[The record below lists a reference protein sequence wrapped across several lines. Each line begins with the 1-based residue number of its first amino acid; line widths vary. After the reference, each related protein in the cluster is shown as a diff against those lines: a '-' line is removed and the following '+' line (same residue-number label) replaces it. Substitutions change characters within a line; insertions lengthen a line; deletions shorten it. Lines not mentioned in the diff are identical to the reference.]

1 MIYIYI
7 TSSKDFSIFLGG
19 VAVGESQAFGTFEPT
34 PRLHSCLNVGLRY
47 VYNGRMKCWPEK
59 VTPVLHNRKQF
70 RNDSKQK
77 LHETS
82 DVSMSVHTHSI
93 QILPPC
99 LLYIYI
105 YIFIS
110 PYIYTI
116 VVEIIY
122 IYILYILLYML
133 YAFIHCIQPSP
144 HQLRPWE

>member
-1 MIYIYI
+1 MIYIYIYI
-7 TSSKDFSIFLGG
+7 TSSKDFSIFGGG
-19 VAVGESQAFGTFEPT
+19 VAVGEFSGVWDFWANTEAALLLFY
-34 PRLHSCLNVGLRY
+34 VGLRY

-59 VTPVLHNRKQF
+59 VAPVLHNRKQF

-82 DVSMSVHTHSI
+82 YVSMSAHMHSI

-105 YIFIS
+105 YLLIS

-122 IYILYILLYML
+122 IYILLYML